1 MEQNYLTPMYI
12 VLIVI
17 YLTVLF
23 FAFYAMSIFKR
34 NEFGDNKLFMW
45 GFVFKVAM
53 GLGFGLIYDFYYQRS
68 GDTFYYFANSCYLG
82 DMLFTNTHAFFRM
95 LFDTVTP
102 ENINTLSHTITYY
115 PRFHDPQIYA
125 LHRYLSLFTVI
136 GLKNYYL
143 TTICVTAAMFLINWK
158 VYKYLA
164 DIYPSMRKWIAV
176 AILFIPSVTFWSS
189 GITKDTFSFTFGL
202 LFFIK
207 FHAIMFRK
215 KWNIW
220 NILALLFSAYI
231 VITIKPYI
239 LFAYIAAGFIWLG
252 FDQIDKIKNKV
263 LRVAVLPLTILL
275 FGFVGMW
282 ALNYVMASVGGSYGS
297 IESMLQKAAITQYDL
312 KQEYYE
318 GSSFD
323 IGDFEP
329 TIGGALS
336 VMPAAAI
343 AGLFRPFLW
352 DSRSLVMILSALE
365 NTILL
370 VLFLYVLFKVGA
382 RKTLKIIQENKF
394 LIFCFIFALFMAIGV
409 GLSTSNFG
417 ALVRFKIPITPFLFL
432 GTVSIIITGKEKK
445 ENVIN

>member
-1 MEQNYLTPMYI
+1 MYI

-143 TTICVTAAMFLINWK
+143 TTICIAATMFLINWK
-158 VYKYLA
+158 IYKYLA
-164 DIYPSMRKWIAV
+164 DLYPLMRKWIAV

-189 GITKDTFSFTFGL
+189 GIAKDVFSFTFGL

-215 KWNIW
+215 KWSIW

-252 FDQIDKIKNKV
+252 FEQLDRIKNRV
-263 LRVAVLPLTILL
+263 LRLAILPLIIVV

-282 ALNYVMASVGGSYGS
+282 ALNYIMASVGGAYGS

-323 IGDFEP
+323 IGEFEP

-352 DSRSLVMILSALE
+352 DSKSLVMILSALE

-370 VLFLYVLFKVGA
+370 LLFLYVLFKVGV
-382 RKTLKIIQENKF
+382 RKTLKIIQEYKF

-409 GLSTSNFG
+409 GISTSNFG

-432 GTVSIIITGKEKK
+432 GMVLVIVLGKEK
-445 ENVIN
+445 ELVRN

>member
-1 MEQNYLTPMYI
+1 MEQSYLTPLYI
-12 VLIVI
+12 ILIVI
-17 YLTVLF
+17 YLAVLF
-23 FAFYAMSIFKR
+23 FAFYTMSIFKR

-53 GLGFGLIYDFYYQRS
+53 GLGFALMYDFYYQRS
-68 GDTFYYFANSCYLG
+68 GDTFYYFVNSCYLG
-82 DMLFTNTHAFFRM
+82 DMLFTNTRAFFRM

-143 TTICVTAAMFLINWK
+143 TTICIAATMFLINWK
-158 VYKYLA
+158 AYKYLI
-164 DIYPSMRKWIAV
+164 DLYPSMRKWIAV

-215 KWNIW
+215 KWSIW

-231 VITIKPYI
+231 IITIKPYI

-252 FDQIDKIKNKV
+252 FNQIDKIKNRV
-263 LRVAVLPLTILL
+263 LRVFVLPLVIFS

-282 ALNYVMASVGGSYGS
+282 ALNYVMASVGGAYGS
-297 IESMLQKAAITQYDL
+297 IDSMLQKAAITQYDL

-336 VMPAAAI
+336 VMPAAAV

-370 VLFLYVLFKVGA
+370 LLFLYVIFKVGI

-432 GTVSIIITGKEKK
+432 GMAFIIILGKEQK
-445 ENVIN
+445 ENMIN

>member
-1 MEQNYLTPMYI
+1 MEQNYLSPLYI

-23 FAFYAMSIFKR
+23 FAFHAMSIFKR
-34 NEFGDNKLFMW
+34 NESGDNKLFMW
-45 GFVFKVAM
+45 GFIFKVAM
-53 GLGFGLIYDFYYQRS
+53 GFCFGLIYDFYYQRS

-82 DMLFTNTHAFFRM
+82 DMLFTNTRAFFRM

-143 TTICVTAAMFLINWK
+143 TTICVSATMFLINWK

-164 DIYPSMRKWIAV
+164 DIYPSMQKWIAV
-176 AILFIPSVTFWSS
+176 AILFIPSVTFWGS

-207 FHAIMFRK
+207 FHAIVFRK
-215 KWNIW
+215 KWSIW
-220 NILALLFSAYI
+220 NILVLLFSAYI

-239 LFAYIAAGFIWLG
+239 LFTYIAAGFIWLG
-252 FDQIDKIKNKV
+252 FDQINKIKNKV
-263 LRVAVLPLTILL
+263 LRIAVLPLTILL
-275 FGFVGMW
+275 FGFMGMW
-282 ALNYVMASVGGSYGS
+282 ALNYVMVSVGGSYGS

-382 RKTLKIIQENKF
+382 RKTLKIIQENRF

-409 GLSTSNFG
+409 GISTSNFG

-432 GTVSIIITGKEKK
+432 GTVFIIILNKEKK
-445 ENVIN
+445 ENVVS

>member
-1 MEQNYLTPMYI
+1 MEQNYLSPLYI

-23 FAFYAMSIFKR
+23 FAFHAMSIFKR
-34 NEFGDNKLFMW
+34 NESGDNKLFMW
-45 GFVFKVAM
+45 GFIFKVAM
-53 GLGFGLIYDFYYQRS
+53 GLCFGLIYDFYYQRS

-82 DMLFTNTHAFFRM
+82 DMLFTNTRAFFRM

-143 TTICVTAAMFLINWK
+143 TTICVSATMFLINWK

-164 DIYPSMRKWIAV
+164 DIYPSMQKWIAV
-176 AILFIPSVTFWSS
+176 AILFIPSVTFWGS

-207 FHAIMFRK
+207 FHAIVFRK
-215 KWNIW
+215 KWSIW
-220 NILALLFSAYI
+220 NILVLLFSAYI

-239 LFAYIAAGFIWLG
+239 LFTYIAAGFIWLG
-252 FDQIDKIKNKV
+252 FDQINKIKNKV
-263 LRVAVLPLTILL
+263 LRIAVLPLTILL
-275 FGFVGMW
+275 FGFMGMW
-282 ALNYVMASVGGSYGS
+282 ALNFVMASVGGSFGS

-318 GSSFD
+318 GSAFD

-336 VMPAAAI
+336 VMPAAAV

-352 DSRSLVMILSALE
+352 DSRSLVMLMSAIE

-370 VLFLYVLFKVGA
+370 LLFLYVIFKVGL
-382 RKTLKIIQENKF
+382 RKTLKIIQENRF

-409 GLSTSNFG
+409 GISTSNFG

-432 GTVSIIITGKEKK
+432 GTVFIIIFTRKK
-445 ENVIN
+445 RERC